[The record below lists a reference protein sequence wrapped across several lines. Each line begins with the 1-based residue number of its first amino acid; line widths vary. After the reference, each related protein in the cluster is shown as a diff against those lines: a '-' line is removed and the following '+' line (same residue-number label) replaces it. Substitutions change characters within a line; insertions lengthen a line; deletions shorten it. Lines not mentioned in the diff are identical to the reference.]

1 VINQGRRIHRRDDP
15 TDFFDALIQ
24 RAALM
29 AFSLAFAAISWFW
42 RISN

>member
-1 VINQGRRIHRRDDP
+1 
-15 TDFFDALIQ
+15 LIQ
-24 RAALM
+24 RAAVM